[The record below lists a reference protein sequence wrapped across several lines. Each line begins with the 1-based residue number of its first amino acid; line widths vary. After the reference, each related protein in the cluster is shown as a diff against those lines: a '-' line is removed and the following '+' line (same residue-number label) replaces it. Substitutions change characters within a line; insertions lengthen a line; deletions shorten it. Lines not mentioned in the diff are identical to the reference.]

1 MIYKKKL
8 AYLYRLTKKPQ
19 NAIEILEKLL
29 KRGKID
35 FEICYNLAIAYVN
48 IDELEQGKENLKK
61 CISLEPDNPVARKD
75 LGIVYL
81 KMNYADWALDE
92 FQTAINLEPN
102 NSEHYF
108 NYAVALYQTQEYA
121 KADEYFKKMLELDKD
136 NPAYLAYYG
145 ENLLALNKKDEAK
158 EILLKTIKSGHAS
171 YKAKFTL
178 AKIYFEDKNYKTS
191 RDLLLDIKDAPNN
204 PEILNLLAQN
214 FMKLKEYK
222 TAAGIFNKLTETY
235 PNNHII
241 LCDLAK
247 CETKIGEY
255 NNAKKHLEQ
264 ALTLFP
270 DFEYGLKILKE
281 VQQNEP
287 EQ

>member
-1 MIYKKKL
+1 
-8 AYLYRLTKKPQ
+8 
-19 NAIEILEKLL
+19 
-29 KRGKID
+29 
-35 FEICYNLAIAYVN
+35 
-48 IDELEQGKENLKK
+48 
-61 CISLEPDNPVARKD
+61 
-75 LGIVYL
+75 
-81 KMNYADWALDE
+81 
-92 FQTAINLEPN
+92 
-102 NSEHYF
+102 
-108 NYAVALYQTQEYA
+108 
-121 KADEYFKKMLELDKD
+121 
-136 NPAYLAYYG
+136 
-145 ENLLALNKKDEAK
+145 
-158 EILLKTIKSGHAS
+158 
-171 YKAKFTL
+171 
-178 AKIYFEDKNYKTS
+178 
-191 RDLLLDIKDAPNN
+191 
-204 PEILNLLAQN
+204 
-214 FMKLKEYK
+214 MKLKEYK